1 MFWIKPYLK
10 LLRFI
15 GVIRHLL
22 IVSDKRFYYIY
33 MLIYWQ
39 FIVSIYCMQTVI
51 HLLVFIMQ
59 VYDIFFFSFMNL
71 CDYIM
76 QKKKEKIKLF
86 WLLPIAL
93 LFVLAFLN

>member
-1 MFWIKPYLK
+1 
-10 LLRFI
+10 
-15 GVIRHLL
+15 
-22 IVSDKRFYYIY
+22 
-33 MLIYWQ
+33 
-39 FIVSIYCMQTVI
+39 MQTVI
-51 HLLVFIMQ
+51 HLLVLIMQ